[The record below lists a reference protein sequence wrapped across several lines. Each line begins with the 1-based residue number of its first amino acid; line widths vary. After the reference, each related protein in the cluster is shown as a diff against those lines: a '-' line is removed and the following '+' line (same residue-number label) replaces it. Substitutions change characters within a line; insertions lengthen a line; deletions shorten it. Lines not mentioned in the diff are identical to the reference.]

1 VSQKANRK
9 REKDERVARITSGF
23 FGVMLYLL
31 GLSGIINI
39 LALNSAFYMMQ
50 IYDRALMSGSVPTL
64 LLISVLA
71 FGLFLFHAGL
81 DVIRSQILHRLGARF
96 DKTVSPDV
104 HQMTIEMPRYGFS
117 IGEAIER
124 GRMVDT
130 VRNFFG
136 SPAFAALLDLPWMP
150 VFFAFVFFLHP
161 YLGALTLG
169 GAVVLTLLTVLTELM
184 TRRANRDASRA
195 AAVRSS
201 VADTFSAGPGTASE
215 IEPQMS
221 IPVEASVGDGMH

>member
-1 VSQKANRK
+1 
-9 REKDERVARITSGF
+9 
-23 FGVMLYLL
+23 
-31 GLSGIINI
+31 
-39 LALNSAFYMMQ
+39 
-50 IYDRALMSGSVPTL
+50 
-64 LLISVLA
+64 
-71 FGLFLFHAGL
+71 
-81 DVIRSQILHRLGARF
+81 
-96 DKTVSPDV
+96 
-104 HQMTIEMPRYGFS
+104 
-117 IGEAIER
+117 
-124 GRMVDT
+124 MVDT